1 MGGSVKK
8 IVSNPIVQ
16 IAVVAAI
23 AVYAPAML
31 GNIGITSKLAQRAI
45 ISVASSMI
53 LGAVGKTLAPKI
65 DPPNLELI

>member
-1 MGGSVKK
+1 MGGSAKK

-31 GNIGITSKLAQRAI
+31 GNIGITSK
-45 ISVASSMI
+45 
-53 LGAVGKTLAPKI
+53 
-65 DPPNLELI
+65 